1 MPKGYWIAHIDVT
14 DMEAYKAYI
23 PLSTA
28 AIAAHGGRFL
38 ARGGEATHVEGQLR
52 ARHAVIEFP
61 SYADALSCYHSD
73 AYAEARAIRQS
84 ASLAEVVV
92 VEGVA

>member
-1 MPKGYWIAHIDVT
+1 MPKGYWIAHIDVE
-14 DMEAYKAYI
+14 DLDAYRAYV

-28 AIAAHGGRFL
+28 AVTAFGGRFL
-38 ARGGEATHVEGQLR
+38 TRGGAATDVEGRFR

-61 SYADALSCYHSD
+61 SYAEALACYESE
-73 AYAEARAIRQS
+73 AYAEARAVRQK
-84 ASLAEVVV
+84 ASSAEVVI